1 MPHGPKWW
9 ETSKNP
15 AIWRDGV
22 RPGGLVT
29 PAAAPGEK
37 ISGGGGNASGSA
49 RGSFQF
55 LREAQ
60 RHPLAVGSSKRGG
73 DTARG
78 APPNRRHP
86 CMTHRREPPTS
97 ASAFQL
103 RTPTTST
110 TTSQWSARPGHA
122 TLRRRSA
129 LLACSARAHHTTWS
143 VVLLLLVTWP
153 TAPVQSSWDE
163 CSTRHGVAI
172 KGRVTQMPYARGI
185 PAQCQL

>member
-129 LLACSARAHHTTWS
+129 LLAPTTPHGRLCYCCWLLGPPPPCSR
-143 VVLLLLVTWP
+143 
-153 TAPVQSSWDE
+153 
-163 CSTRHGVAI
+163 
-172 KGRVTQMPYARGI
+172 RGTS
-185 PAQCQL
+185 AQLDTE